1 MDVMEEVG
9 RFSAADIAAFDKEKA
24 EENVV
29 PKGQYEGTVFTWNEI
44 LDDKKSDS
52 DLYKGYTVY
61 KVGVK
66 CYDVGEPGKTKT
78 AWVKVSGVAVRGPN
92 GRMKAPSAGG
102 LQLTKAMGM
111 PDAAIT
117 DVLDQ
122 AKVTRAV
129 YNIEVWEKDNP
140 DAVPGDDSTAKL
152 PGGNWLKGVRA
163 L

>member
-1 MDVMEEVG
+1 MDLMEEVG
-9 RFSAADIAAFDKEKA
+9 RFSASDIAAFEKEKA

-29 PKGQYEGTVFTWNEI
+29 PKGRYEGTVFTWNEI
-44 LDDKKSDS
+44 PDDKKGDT
-52 DLYKGYTVY
+52 DLYKGVPVF

-78 AWVKVSGVAVRGPN
+78 AWVKVSGMKVLSEK
-92 GRMKAPSAGG
+92 GRLKAPSAAG
-102 LQLTKAMGM
+102 LQMTKAMGM
-111 PDAAIT
+111 ADAFIT

-122 AKVTRAV
+122 AKVTRAQ
-129 YNIEVWEKDNP
+129 YDIEVWEKDNP
-140 DAVPGDDSTAKL
+140 DDVATKI